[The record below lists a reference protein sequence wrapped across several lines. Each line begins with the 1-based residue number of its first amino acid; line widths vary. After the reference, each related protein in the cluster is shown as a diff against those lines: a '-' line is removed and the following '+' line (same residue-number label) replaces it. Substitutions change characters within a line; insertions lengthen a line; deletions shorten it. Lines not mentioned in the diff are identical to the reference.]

1 MRTHAKI
8 AGRAFG
14 LGVWIGARGNK
25 GFSPPPLSLIALIH
39 TRGRGAIEKKK
50 PFALPSPKLTDQG
63 GGLGAKMARDFV
75 QKTTIKKSAFCAV

>member
-1 MRTHAKI
+1 MRTHKG
-8 AGRAFG
+8 AGGVFG

-25 GFSPPPLSLIALIH
+25 GFSPPLSLIALNH
-39 TRGRGAIEKKK
+39 TRGRDREKT
-50 PFALPSPKLTDQG
+50 FALPSPKLTDQG